1 MDQPLCWGSTTKREV
16 SVAPTRGAAPRQRTG
31 DAAQGGGPVDV
42 AREHAPVELEERF
55 RALWDRR

>member
-42 AREHAPVELEERF
+42 ARDHAPVELEERF